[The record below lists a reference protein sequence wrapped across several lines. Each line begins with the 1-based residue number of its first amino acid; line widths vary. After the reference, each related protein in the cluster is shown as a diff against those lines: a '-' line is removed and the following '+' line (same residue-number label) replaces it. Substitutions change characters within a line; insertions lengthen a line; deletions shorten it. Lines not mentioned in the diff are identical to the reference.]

1 MCTTRSWDLA
11 FLSQLHAHFL
21 KHYTVAGSVVVAM
34 QVGAIESEFRTCP
47 LEVIAGDGNLNV
59 EARHCAPWGGGCI
72 PPNLCAS
79 PATRPRGVF
88 HYFPPH
94 FDCRKELG

>member
-11 FLSQLHAHFL
+11 LLSQLHAYFL
-21 KHYTVAGSVVVAM
+21 EHYAVAGSVVVAM

-59 EARHCAPWGGGCI
+59 EARHCALWGGGCI

-88 HYFPPH
+88 H
-94 FDCRKELG
+94 